1 MIARY
6 RAILILFGLAVL
18 SGCASTKVTQ
28 ETSMAGQELARPNQI
43 WVYDFIA
50 APAKVPVDSY
60 ISADLSAPTT
70 PPTAEELETG
80 RKVGALISKELVAI
94 SGRWVFP
101 QCKPVREQRHKLATA
116 SFAVTWFVQGGSGVT
131 RL

>member
-50 APAKVPVDSY
+50 DPATLPADSLY
-60 ISADLSAPTT
+60 T
-70 PPTAEELETG
+70 P
-80 RKVGALISKELVAI
+80 R
-94 SGRWVFP
+94 P
-101 QCKPVREQRHKLATA
+101 QCAEHTA
-116 SFAVTWFVQGGSGVT
+116 NG
-131 RL
+131 